1 MRYPHEL
8 IAAYN
13 GLADTITTLNEKRE
27 NLLVAICGMCKCGAD
42 KCDAC
47 INLCNFT
54 PKEG

>member
-1 MRYPHEL
+1 MKYAHEL

-27 NLLVAICGMCKCGAD
+27 DLLVAICGMCKCGAD

-54 PKEG
+54 PKED